1 MFNNLRGFKP
11 ADCSNLFFAK
21 LNSLAIKCSLIV
33 HRSRK
38 FSAEGFLLT
47 LYKAILSGKSSFNE
61 MADRLGGF
69 EPLKMSKQ
77 ALWKRINPQA
87 IAFLLESLAT
97 SLQLKTLNDFKLPNA
112 LRGRFSR
119 ILVEDSTTHRLHH
132 SNSDHSPGHG
142 NGRSKTSLL
151 KVDVTLDLISG
162 SCVQNSLH
170 SGTQQDKEIGKDLV
184 DLVQEGDLVLRDMGY
199 FIIAEF
205 VLIAKLLASWLSRV
219 PANVVITNH
228 SGYRIEK
235 ILRACKNDLWDGEIL
250 LGEEE
255 KHRCRLIAVR
265 ASPEVVRRNL
275 KDARERAASR
285 GKTLSKAKRE
295 RLHWHLLVTN
305 LTASEL
311 RVREAGELYRCRWKI
326 EILFRAWKQG
336 MNIKPALN
344 RRSNALHH
352 QALILAAMIYQVLTL
367 VIMILWK
374 PLMRKREEVSVE
386 KSFSVMSNHVLGL
399 KDLREFFDLSPDRR
413 HIRMD
418 PHNKRESLAD
428 LWLQLKS

>member
-1 MFNNLRGFKP
+1 M
-11 ADCSNLFFAK
+11 K

-47 LYKAILSGKSSFNE
+47 LYKAILSGKASFNE

-77 ALWKRINPQA
+77 AFWKRINPQA
-87 IAFLLESLAT
+87 IAFLLDSLAT
-97 SLQLKTLNDFKLPNA
+97 SLQLKTHNDF
-112 LRGRFSR
+112 
-119 ILVEDSTTHRLHH
+119 
-132 SNSDHSPGHG
+132 
-142 NGRSKTSLL
+142 
-151 KVDVTLDLISG
+151 
-162 SCVQNSLH
+162 
-170 SGTQQDKEIGKDLV
+170 
-184 DLVQEGDLVLRDMGY
+184 
-199 FIIAEF
+199 
-205 VLIAKLLASWLSRV
+205 KLLASWLSRV

-275 KDARERAASR
+275 KEARERAASR
-285 GKTLSKAKRE
+285 GKTLSKAQRE

-305 LTASEL
+305 LRASEL

-336 MNIKPALN
+336 MNIKARAQP
-344 RRSNALHH
+344 
-352 QALILAAMIYQVLTL
+352 
-367 VIMILWK
+367 
-374 PLMRKREEVSVE
+374 PE
-386 KSFSVMSNHVLGL
+386 
-399 KDLREFFDLSPDRR
+399 
-413 HIRMD
+413 
-418 PHNKRESLAD
+418 
-428 LWLQLKS
+428 